1 MKLKETNTPI
11 KEFNPKEYSK
21 ETRGRRAADVTVH
34 KDATKK
40 DIKNALS
47 PRKPRHSPKNAKMV
61 SPRQKSSTQKSDK
74 K

>member
-47 PRKPRHSPKNAKMV
+47 PRKPRHSPKTKMV
-61 SPRQKSSTQKSDK
+61 SPRQKSSTHKSDK